1 MRVNL
6 LKGKNSRE
14 CFNLKVKMKE
24 IIPRYNE
31 EAVKKDLSRKMVF
44 VAGSRQVGKTTL
56 AKDLIEN
63 SGGSVKK
70 WYMNWDTAEDRERI
84 IQEHFPGGK
93 GLLALDEIHKYS
105 RWRQVVKGLYDK
117 RGTELHI
124 LVTGSAKLDHYRHG
138 GDSLQGRY
146 HFHRLHP
153 LSLAE
158 LKTHT
163 LSDLEHLLHY
173 GGFPE
178 PFLLGSEKETKR
190 WSREYRTRLI
200 REDLQDLERV
210 KDIAMIEHM
219 VLKLPDLVGSPLSI
233 NALREDL
240 QVSHKTAARWLMILE
255 NLYMIFRIYP
265 FGAPK
270 IRAVKKEAKH
280 YHMDWTVVKET
291 GVRFENLTACHLL
304 KWCHFKEDTE
314 GCDMKLRYFRD
325 IDKREVDFVI
335 TEEGHPIHFIECKK
349 SHRGKN
355 IAMRYL
361 KQRFPKA
368 RATQIFLGHGKEYVD
383 KEGIYS
389 QPATDF
395 FASLV

>member
-1 MRVNL
+1 MT
-6 LKGKNSRE
+6 
-14 CFNLKVKMKE
+14 F
-24 IIPRYNE
+24 
-31 EAVKKDLSRKMVF
+31 LS
-44 VAGSRQVGKTTL
+44 
-56 AKDLIEN
+56 
-63 SGGSVKK
+63 
-70 WYMNWDTAEDRERI
+70 
-84 IQEHFPGGK
+84 
-93 GLLALDEIHKYS
+93 GL
-105 RWRQVVKGLYDK
+105 
-117 RGTELHI
+117 
-124 LVTGSAKLDHYRHG
+124 
-138 GDSLQGRY
+138 
-146 HFHRLHP
+146 
-153 LSLAE
+153 
-158 LKTHT
+158 
-163 LSDLEHLLHY
+163 
-173 GGFPE
+173 GF
-178 PFLLGSEKETKR
+178 EKETKR

-280 YHMDWTVVKET
+280 YHMDWTVVKEI
-291 GVRFENLTACHLL
+291 GIRFENLTACHLL

-349 SHRGKN
+349 FHRGKN

>member
-1 MRVNL
+1 MAD
-6 LKGKNSRE
+6 
-14 CFNLKVKMKE
+14 F
-24 IIPRYNE
+24 IPRYNE
-31 EAVKKDLSRKMVF
+31 EVIREDLNRKMVF
-44 VAGSRQVGKTTL
+44 VAGPRQAGKTTL
-56 AKDLIEN
+56 AKELIHK
-63 SGGSVKK
+63 SGVSVDI
-70 WYMNWDTAEDRERI
+70 WYMNWDAADDRERI
-84 IQEHFPGGK
+84 IQEHFPAGS

-117 RGTELHI
+117 RSKDLQI

-158 LKTHT
+158 LKTRST
-163 LSDLEHLLHY
+163 SDLQHLLQY

-190 WSREYRTRLI
+190 WSREYRSRLV

-210 KDIAMIEHM
+210 KDLALIEHM
-219 VLKLPDLVGSPLSI
+219 ALRLPDLVGSPLSI

-240 QVSHKTAARWLMILE
+240 QVSHQTVARWIMILE

-280 YHMDWTVVKET
+280 YHLDWTVVKDS
-291 GVRFENLTACHLL
+291 GARFENMTACHLL
-304 KWCHFKEDTE
+304 KWCHFIVDTE
-314 GCDMKLRYFRD
+314 GRDFELRYFMD
-325 IDKREVDFVI
+325 IDKREVDFVL
-335 TEEGHPIHFIECKK
+335 TEDGQPIHFIECKK
-349 SHRGKN
+349 SFRGRN
-355 IAMRYL
+355 IALRYL

-368 RATQIFLGHGKEYVD
+368 KATQIFLEKGVEYMD
-383 KEGIYS
+383 KDGILS
-389 QPATDF
+389 QSA
-395 FASLV
+395 ASFLAALV

>member
-1 MRVNL
+1 MAD
-6 LKGKNSRE
+6 
-14 CFNLKVKMKE
+14 F
-24 IIPRYNE
+24 IPRYSE
-31 EAVKKDLSRKMVF
+31 EVIREDLNRKMVF
-44 VAGSRQVGKTTL
+44 MAGPRQAGKTTL
-56 AKDLIEN
+56 AKELIHK
-63 SGGSVKK
+63 SGVSVDI
-70 WYMNWDTAEDRERI
+70 WYMNWDAADDRERI
-84 IQEHFPGGK
+84 IQEHFPAGS

-117 RGTELHI
+117 RSKDLQI

-158 LKTHT
+158 LKTRST
-163 LSDLEHLLHY
+163 SDLQHLLQY

-190 WSREYRTRLI
+190 WSREYRSRLV

-210 KDIAMIEHM
+210 KDLALIEHM
-219 VLKLPDLVGSPLSI
+219 ALRLPDLVGSPLSI

-240 QVSHKTAARWLMILE
+240 QVSHKTVARWIMILE

-280 YHMDWTVVKET
+280 YHLDWTVVKDS
-291 GVRFENLTACHLL
+291 GARFENMTACHLL
-304 KWCHFKEDTE
+304 KWCHFMVDTE
-314 GCDMKLRYFRD
+314 GRDFELRYFRD
-325 IDKREVDFVI
+325 IDKREVDFVL
-335 TEEGHPIHFIECKK
+335 TEDGQPIHFIECKK
-349 SHRGKN
+349 SFRGRN
-355 IAMRYL
+355 IALRYL

-368 RATQIFLGHGKEYVD
+368 KATQIFLEKGEEYMD
-383 KEGIYS
+383 KDGIRS
-389 QPATDF
+389 QSA
-395 FASLV
+395 ASFLAALV